1 MRLLVRF
8 CLLILVSTTA
18 TQALPAQSSPSS
30 TDPRVAV
37 AAVLDAFHN
46 AAARAD
52 EKAYFD
58 LLAPEAVFLGTD
70 ATERWD
76 RAAFQ
81 AFAHPYFA
89 KGQGWTFKPRDRHVD
104 FSARGDL
111 AWFDELLDSESYG
124 ECRGTGVL
132 ERIGDRWLV
141 RQYHL
146 TIPMP
151 NDLAKEFVA
160 RIREAAGRHRQPGN
174 EKSGE
179 VSSPPRRPTG

>member
-1 MRLLVRF
+1 MPRPVLL
-8 CLLILVSTTA
+8 CLLIFVAPLA
-18 TQALPAQSSPSS
+18 TPALPGAAPPGSADS
-30 TDPRVAV
+30 RVAV
-37 AAVLDAFHN
+37 ARVLDTFHA

-52 EKAYFD
+52 EKSYFD
-58 LLAPEAVFLGTD
+58 LFAPEAVFLGTD

-104 FSARGDL
+104 LSTRGDI

-132 ERIGDRWLV
+132 ERIGERWLM

-160 RIREAAGRHRQPGN
+160 RIREAAA
-174 EKSGE
+174 K
-179 VSSPPRRPTG
+179 PPAGKK

>member
-1 MRLLVRF
+1 MPRPVLL
-8 CLLILVSTTA
+8 CLLIFVAPLA
-18 TQALPAQSSPSS
+18 TPALSGEAPPGSADS
-30 TDPRVAV
+30 RVAV
-37 AAVLDAFHN
+37 AWVLDTFHA

-58 LLAPEAVFLGTD
+58 LFAPEAVFLGTD

-89 KGQGWTFKPRDRHVD
+89 KGQGWTFKPRDRHID
-104 FSARGDL
+104 LSARGDV

-132 ERIGDRWLV
+132 ERIGERWLV

-146 TIPMP
+146 TIPVP

-160 RIREAAGRHRQPGN
+160 RIREAAA
-174 EKSGE
+174 KK
-179 VSSPPRRPTG
+179 